1 MTPDRRSPRLSN
13 RLFRLFSRRSWGVSW
28 PLLFSVSIGG
38 LITSLS
44 GAAGFQATP
53 FASTDGGVTAL
64 WVIGIAVSIVV
75 GLLAVMAGITKLA
88 EPVARKVV
96 NEHLMTID
104 HSALGVV
111 SELKRQFDKAAERH
125 ARLAS
130 AIAVIDERV
139 VAGFKNLPCREKQID
154 DCPVIRSG
162 DGEETD

>member
-13 RLFRLFSRRSWGVSW
+13 RLYRFFCRRSWGVSW
-28 PLLFSVSIGG
+28 PLLLSVSIA
-38 LITSLS
+38 SL
-44 GAAGFQATP
+44 
-53 FASTDGGVTAL
+53 FASLAGLAGSQGAPAGPADGGTTAL
-64 WVIGIAVSIVV
+64 WVIGIAVSILV
-75 GLLAVMAGITKLA
+75 GILAVMAGVSRLA

-96 NEHLMTID
+96 DQHLLNID
-104 HSALGVV
+104 HSALGIV